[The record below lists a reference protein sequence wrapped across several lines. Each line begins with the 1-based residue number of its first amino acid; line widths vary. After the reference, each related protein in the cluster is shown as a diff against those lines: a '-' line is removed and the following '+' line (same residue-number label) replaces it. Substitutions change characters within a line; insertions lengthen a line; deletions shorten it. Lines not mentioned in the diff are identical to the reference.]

1 MFDLLV
7 FYFGF
12 LYLYS
17 QGSLVNSFFLLF
29 PYVRFEVLFLIIGSL
44 LFSMEGNLLSQKRK
58 GIISNV

>member
-1 MFDLLV
+1 MFDLLI

-29 PYVRFEVLFLIIGSL
+29 PYVKFKVFNTFLNYRFFTV
-44 LFSMEGNLLSQKRK
+44 FS
-58 GIISNV
+58 